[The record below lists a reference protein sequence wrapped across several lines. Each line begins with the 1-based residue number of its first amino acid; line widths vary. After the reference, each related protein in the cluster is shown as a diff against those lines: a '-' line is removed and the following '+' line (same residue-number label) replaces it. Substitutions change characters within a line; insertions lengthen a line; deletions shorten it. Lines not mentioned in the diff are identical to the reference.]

1 MVIFHSYVSLP
12 EGNFSH
18 TPVFVNFA
26 GEKLGRD
33 AKRFLP
39 ATTLVWRDPTNA
51 RPGQVVSGRAAH
63 DLFWYPDKAS

>member
-1 MVIFHSYVSLP
+1 MLVYQRVTLVIPQFLSTSL
-12 EGNFSH
+12 
-18 TPVFVNFA
+18 